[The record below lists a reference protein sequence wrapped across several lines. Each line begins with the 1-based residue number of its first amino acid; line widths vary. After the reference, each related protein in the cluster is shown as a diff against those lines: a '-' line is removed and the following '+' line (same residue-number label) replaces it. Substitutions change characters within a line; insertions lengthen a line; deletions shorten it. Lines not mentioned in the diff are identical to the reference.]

1 MNPSK
6 MKQKGTGKRT
16 PFRKLERHIW
26 RRIASGF
33 LLLVPVMITI
43 LIFKLAFQYID
54 GFFRPLVSD
63 TALKDSWLDFPGVG
77 ILFTIFIL
85 YLTGMFLSGSRY
97 RKAQDAVLTRVPI
110 VKSIYSVSQQSID
123 ALASSSGTRYSGVV
137 FLEWPRPGVH
147 AMGFVT
153 GYLNTG
159 ISDKK
164 PMVVIY
170 IPTVPNPTSGMLAWI
185 PEDEVTATDISV
197 EEAMKAVFS
206 GGIVLPK
213 LGHPDPIP
221 AVSSTKENGRDS
233 HEIESKKTP

>member
-1 MNPSK
+1 MNPSDL
-6 MKQKGTGKRT
+6 KQPGTGKRT

-63 TALKDSWLDFPGVG
+63 TALKDSWLDFPGIG

-123 ALASSSGTRYSGVV
+123 ALASSGTTYSRVV
-137 FLEWPRPGVH
+137 FVEWPRPGVH

-159 ISDKK
+159 IHDER

-185 PEDEVTATDISV
+185 PEEDVTSTDISV

-206 GGIVLPK
+206 GGMVLPTIVQPN
-213 LGHPDPIP
+213 LAP
-221 AVSSTKENGRDS
+221 AVSSTKENVDDS
-233 HEIESKKTP
+233 HEIGVTKTP